1 MNRRQKQKK
10 LNRIIP
16 LVKAGA
22 FVLLT
27 NKEADLLESAVS
39 AFHQGKFDREFAPK
53 IADYFMDGTFPRKIN
68 EFFKEAEKETLEH
81 FDLTLKQTNAFREY
95 FTKKRG
101 VKQ

>member
-27 NKEADLLESAVS
+27 NKEADLLESSVVAY
-39 AFHQGKFDREFAPK
+39 HQGKFDREFAPK
-53 IADYFMDGTFPRKIN
+53 LPEYFNNGTFPKKVAL
-68 EFFKEAEKETLEH
+68 FFIEAEKETLEH
-81 FDLTLKQTNAFREY
+81 FGLTLKQANAFREY

-101 VKQ
+101 KKS

>member
-10 LNRIIP
+10 LSRIIP
-16 LVKAGA
+16 IVKAGA

-27 NKEADLLESAVS
+27 NKEADLLESSVT
-39 AFHQGKFDREFAPK
+39 AFHQSKFDREFAPK
-53 IADYFMDGTFPRKIN
+53 LPEYFNNGTFPRKIE

-81 FDLTLKQTNAFREY
+81 FNLTLKQAKAFRDY

-101 VKQ
+101 VK